1 MYICIYIHAVY
12 DCYDYFVNFCD
23 YFTLLCEYFIRYHGY
38 YIYTYIRPYIHTH
51 TYIHTYIY
59 VSMTILITVIEH
71 VAFAEWTAS
80 EKICREG
87 TLKPSQNAV
96 EKKTLVDIPRLS
108 AKKF

>member
-1 MYICIYIHAVY
+1 
-12 DCYDYFVNFCD
+12 
-23 YFTLLCEYFIRYHGY
+23 
-38 YIYTYIRPYIHTH
+38 
-51 TYIHTYIY
+51 
-59 VSMTILITVIEH
+59 MTILITVIEH